1 VVPFASLHPSSSQ
14 LHYSPK
20 MPHPENWNIIAPV
33 TDGSITKIQGFRY
46 TKYAIVEKEIMETTI
61 TKMTL
66 DEVKDAY
73 PDLFG
78 PYPQYYKCGTNF
90 SLCFVNSAECY
101 VIAIEISQ
109 YDGLLFDYE
118 LLARNKNPRA
128 EEIKAQN
135 DTINKKYDTW
145 STQPHVPLIDFQR
158 NLLQAA
164 DGLPKMVLL
173 QWYAYLKACQL

>member
-1 VVPFASLHPSSSQ
+1 
-14 LHYSPK
+14 

-33 TDGSITKIQGFRY
+33 TDGSITKIQGFRCSG
-46 TKYAIVEKEIMETTI
+46 YAIIDKEIMETTI

-78 PYPQYYKCGTNF
+78 PHPQYYKCGTNF

-101 VIAIEISQ
+101 VIKIEMNA
-109 YDGLLFDYE
+109 YDGLKFDYE
-118 LLARNKNPRA
+118 LMLRNKMPSADEYKRL
-128 EEIKAQN
+128 N
-135 DTINKKYDTW
+135 DQINEKYDTW
-145 STQPHVPLIDFQR
+145 STQPHVPLVDFQR

-173 QWYAYLKACQL
+173 QWYAYLTANVL